1 MINVTEEIKN
11 PKNYILLA
19 FGLLLGA
26 GILAIASSYSL
37 KKMNRAGVNNIS
49 GQSAVGGP
57 NGAATSQVTASYK
70 EALKNPDK
78 PYTDERGVT
87 HPPIG
92 GSGSVSTTPVDPS
105 KVVAPPIGGNGKAPV
120 APTAPP
126 VPSPVVPAIPKTA
139 TSTR

>member
-19 FGLLLGA
+19 FGLVLGA
-26 GILAIASSYSL
+26 GILAIATNYQL
-37 KKMNRAGVNNIS
+37 KKMNSAGINNIT
-49 GQSAVGGP
+49 GQSAVTTA
-57 NGAATSQVTASYK
+57 NGVTVPQVSESYK

-78 PYTDERGVT
+78 PYTDERGIT

-92 GSGSVSTTPVDPS
+92 GGGVVSTTPVDPL

-126 VPSPVVPAIPKTA
+126 VPSPIVPATTKASTTA
-139 TSTR
+139 R